1 MRRKHIFLSLL
12 AVVLVLGLS
21 VGRAWSYFTDTTTVE
36 GGLNLS
42 VQPDTTITEEYEPKT
57 HTKKVTITNNSSMV
71 PVYVRARAY
80 VPSILKGKASGTKWT
95 GTDNGLSA
103 DDTNQ
108 WFVYSDV
115 LAPGASAEQFNV
127 SFSLPGGFDPKDNP
141 TGAQEGDE
149 LNIVVQYECLPV
161 SYDASGNALPA
172 NWN

>member
-21 VGRAWSYFTDTTTVE
+21 VGHAWSYFTDTTTVE
-36 GGLNLS
+36 GGLTLN
-42 VQPDTTITEEYEPKT
+42 VQPDTTITEEYEPAT
-57 HTKKVTITNNSSMV
+57 RTKKVTITNNSSVV

-80 VPSILKGKASGTKWT
+80 VPSVLKGKASGTKWT
-95 GTDNGLSA
+95 GTKNELAA

-115 LAPGASAEQFNV
+115 LAPKASTEQFNV
-127 SFSLPGGFDPKDNP
+127 TFSFPQ

-161 SYDASGNALPA
+161 SYDASGKPLPA